1 MNPTRLLQTRAA
13 DDRLSLDFRGDEG
26 EYRVR
31 LGDPAEMVMTD
42 FRHLSPITIGLNASL
57 ELAVNRMVLLG
68 VRFLFVVDPDERLA
82 GSIDWAQVRAAQADR
97 RQPAFASEFPP
108 SRSSARVW
116 HLMEPKSAW
125 RVLRYEEIRRARVA
139 ELVIAFKVESRR
151 HLVVVQERPGGST
164 AVRGLFSLAR
174 VERQLGVPIEIN
186 GHARLGELRASSPLP
201 PG

>member
-1 MNPTRLLQTRAA
+1 MNPSRLLQTRAA
-13 DDRLSLDFRGDEG
+13 DDGLALDFRGDEG
-26 EYRVR
+26 EHRVR

-42 FRHLSPITIGLNASL
+42 FRHLSPISIGLNASL

-82 GSIDWAQVRAAQADR
+82 GSINWAQLHAAQADR
-97 RQPAFASEFPP
+97 RQPAFVGEFPP
-108 SRSSARVW
+108 SRSRARVW
-116 HLMEPKSAW
+116 HVMEPKAAW
-125 RVLRYEEIRRARVA
+125 RVLRYEDVRRARVA

-174 VERQLGVPIEIN
+174 VERQLGVPIELN
-186 GHARLGELRASSPLP
+186 GHARLGAACSPLP
-201 PG
+201 PP